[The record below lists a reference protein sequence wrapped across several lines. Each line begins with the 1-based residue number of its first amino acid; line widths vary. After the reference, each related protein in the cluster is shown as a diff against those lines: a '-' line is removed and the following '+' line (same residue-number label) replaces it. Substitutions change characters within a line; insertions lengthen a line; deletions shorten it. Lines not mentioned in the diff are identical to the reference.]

1 MSNPNEPLGQ
11 TEEEATIASTDTD
24 AQEPAGEP
32 KEADIKFIYKNANVT
47 MGKAPFKAEIPKK
60 FTNVLPLTGF
70 GLSFVN
76 LQKLESPNVNLLKNA
91 NDQWAAVYGQA
102 YEDNI
107 AATTLSS
114 APTIDLEKATG
125 AGEWHQEV
133 TYGGY
138 VMRMDIPRIEPRTT
152 GEKLTG
158 TAAANH
164 MSMLIGGG
172 KYIRIP
178 LFASG
183 FWITLSTPT
192 NNELLNLSLK
202 LLEKKDQ
209 VGRDTA
215 GAIFS
220 NRQALVTEDILD
232 FIQKHIYECSIRNWT
247 DLDLAQYIKTTDW
260 YPLVHAM
267 SCAIFPEG
275 YKYAIPCVY
284 KPSDCNYVEEMV
296 LNLGKMIWTDNEK
309 IGASQR
315 KFMYNALSKPTTINE
330 VTNYQ
335 TDMALNNDN
344 IIVLN
349 DNVKLAL
356 RISTVRDLITSG
368 NNWIR
373 DVTSIL
379 DKLAFRDSSD
389 EQRQYLLRSHMVINS
404 IREYSHYV
412 ERFIT
417 TVDTADGEKNFY
429 IEEQADIESNIEKIA
444 ADNDLVEIFTTG
456 IGKFIERNIV
466 TLVATPNFVCPQCQK
481 PQQAEDTTNH
491 PLLVSFDALMVFTT
505 LMARRLSLIGN

>member
-1 MSNPNEPLGQ
+1 MSNQDEAFEQLA
-11 TEEEATIASTDTD
+11 EEATQATESTDT
-24 AQEPAGEP
+24 ATEQPAAEAP
-32 KEADIKFIYKNANVT
+32 KFMYTSANVT
-47 MGKAPFKAEIPKK
+47 MGKAPFKMEIPKK
-60 FTNVLPLTGF
+60 YANVLPLAAF
-70 GLSFVN
+70 GLSFIN

-91 NDQWAAVYGQA
+91 NDKWAAAYGQA

-107 AATTLSS
+107 AATTLTTQ
-114 APTIDLEKATG
+114 PIIDLEKAAADG
-125 AGEWHQEV
+125 GDWRQDV
-133 TYGGY
+133 TYNGY

-158 TAAANH
+158 TAASNH
-164 MSMLIGGG
+164 ISMLIGGG

-192 NNELLNLSLK
+192 NNELLNLNIK

-220 NRQALVTEDILD
+220 NRQALVTEDIYE
-232 FIQKHIYECSIRNWT
+232 FIQKHIYECSIRNWADT
-247 DLDLAQYIKTTDW
+247 DLATHIKTTDW
-260 YPLVHAM
+260 YALVHAM
-267 SCAIFPEG
+267 SCAVFPEG

-284 KPSDCNYVEEMV
+284 KPTDCNYVEELI
-296 LNLGKMIWTDNEK
+296 LNLGKMIWTDGNK
-309 IGASQR
+309 VSTAQR
-315 KFMYNALSKPTTINE
+315 KFMYEALSKPSTIKE
-330 VTNYQ
+330 IESYQ
-335 TDMALNNDN
+335 TDMATANDN
-344 IIVLN
+344 IVEIN
-349 DNVKLAL
+349 DNVKIAL
-356 RISTVRDLITSG
+356 RVSSVRDLITSG

-373 DVTSIL
+373 DVTTIL
-379 DKLAFRDSSD
+379 DKLAFRDTSD

-429 IEEQADIESNIEKIA
+429 IEEVADIESNIEKIA
-444 ADNDLVEIFTTG
+444 ADNELVEIFTAG

-481 PQQAEDTTNH
+481 PQQSDEATNH